1 MHCPLV
7 GIGTTVQGFLADYRE
22 VFCRQAGFDHVRRYI
37 NGLLLSP
44 NRTLQG
50 IYAQIVW
57 PAGKQV
63 SHRAMNE
70 AVFESGWRREDLMS
84 RHRELIAP
92 RYRGRGR
99 TVISLD
105 WTYAYH
111 PYSRKIYGAKAAYD
125 YVHGGWS
132 RYQTVVTAAIANPYR
147 VDGLAVDVQQPNY
160 RKEELA
166 YLTMTQR
173 EHYEQLDQVRE
184 RLLELLHY
192 HVHQQSYQKR
202 TEMVVEIVRTIETEG
217 HYPQADYAFDQGV
230 LTRPLTELI
239 ESKGKHWVSEIERTR
254 LIMWDHHWQQVQN
267 VAEQLRT
274 NHPESFRHKIVRCRN
289 GERREV
295 WTFSKVVRLK
305 KYGRKRLVI
314 VHETEDLSDA
324 PRFLLTDA
332 LHWDAAR
339 TFSTWTFRWPIET
352 FHEFAKQLTGFEDAQ
367 LRNEEAVKRH
377 FCLSCVAQSA
387 LQQASCC
394 GQKSERFEFAD
405 DHQQTIGQ
413 RLYTLAREAFTQ
425 VVQLIR
431 QLTNQGQSVDLIME
445 VLMPS

>member
-1 MHCPLV
+1 M
-7 GIGTTVQGFLADYRE
+7 
-22 VFCRQAGFDHVRRYI
+22 
-37 NGLLLSP
+37 
-44 NRTLQG
+44 
-50 IYAQIVW
+50 
-57 PAGKQV
+57 
-63 SHRAMNE
+63 
-70 AVFESGWRREDLMS
+70 
-84 RHRELIAP
+84 
-92 RYRGRGR
+92 
-99 TVISLD
+99 
-105 WTYAYH
+105 
-111 PYSRKIYGAKAAYD
+111 
-125 YVHGGWS
+125 
-132 RYQTVVTAAIANPYR
+132 
-147 VDGLAVDVQQPNY
+147 
-160 RKEELA
+160 
-166 YLTMTQR
+166 LT
-173 EHYEQLDQVRE
+173 H
-184 RLLELLHY
+184 
-192 HVHQQSYQKR
+192 
-202 TEMVVEIVRTIETEG
+202 
-217 HYPQADYAFDQGV
+217 
-230 LTRPLTELI
+230 PLTELI
-239 ESKGKHWVSEIERTR
+239 EANGKHWVSEIERTR
-254 LIMWDHHWQQVQN
+254 LILWDHHWQQVQQ

-289 GERREV
+289 GERREI

-394 GQKSERFEFAD
+394 GQKSERFEFAEC
-405 DHQQTIGQ
+405 HQQTIGQ
-413 RLYTLAREAFTQ
+413 RLYTLAREALTQ

-431 QLTNQGQSVDLIME
+431 QLTHQGQSVDLIME